1 MMAGDSDSYD
11 GDATEAQGP
20 MGSYGDINKLADAR
34 VANVDPRRATVRQR
48 LQLQLAEMK
57 KQQAQL
63 EQALAALDKIPD
75 VEVLLDLLR
84 RVGI

>member
-1 MMAGDSDSYD
+1 MADDSYD
-11 GDATEAQGP
+11 GGSTEAQGP
-20 MGSYGDINKLADAR
+20 MMGGYGDINKLADAR

-75 VEVLLDLLR
+75 VEMLLDLLR